1 MNATPPQLVSME
13 SFSHRGD
20 SFPAPP
26 HYYSPDDKIGHQ
38 VRIYHIRSPLR
49 HPSAS
54 SSFDFATGGTKS
66 PPEVFASPAVTP
78 VPTFVVSFDG
88 GDLRRS
94 PAVTSCPSCRAQVT
108 TRVRYRAGTYAW
120 TMCVLFVLC
129 GLVLGCCLLPFLVNH
144 FKDAHHCCPRCHRLL
159 HVHRRSCYQ

>member
-1 MNATPPQLVSME
+1 MD
-13 SFSHRGD
+13 SFSHRGN
-20 SFPAPP
+20 SFTTPP
-26 HYYSPDDKIGHQ
+26 LYYSPDDKAGHQ

-49 HPSAS
+49 YPSAS
-54 SSFDFATGGTKS
+54 SLFDFPTGGIRPTKS
-66 PPEVFASPAVTP
+66 PSQVFASASVTP
-78 VPTFVVSFDG
+78 MPKFVSFES
-88 GDLRRS
+88 DLRRS

-159 HVHRRSCYQ
+159 HVHRRRCYQ

>member
-66 PPEVFASPAVTP
+66 PPEGICSVR
-78 VPTFVVSFDG
+78 VPRGNPRTHVCRE
-88 GDLRRS
+88 LRRRRLAPFPRCDVMS
-94 PAVTSCPSCRAQVT
+94 LLPGPGDHQGWARRVTMTSRF
-108 TRVRYRAGTYAW
+108 R
-120 TMCVLFVLC
+120 
-129 GLVLGCCLLPFLVNH
+129 LVLGCCLLPFLVNH